1 MNYKFRRKRENH
13 LGRCKFNG
21 VNPFIKRKTPY
32 VFFVSRYAMYNVVHS
47 LFAVQNPLKEQH
59 LDIKL

>member
-1 MNYKFRRKRENH
+1 M
-13 LGRCKFNG
+13 G